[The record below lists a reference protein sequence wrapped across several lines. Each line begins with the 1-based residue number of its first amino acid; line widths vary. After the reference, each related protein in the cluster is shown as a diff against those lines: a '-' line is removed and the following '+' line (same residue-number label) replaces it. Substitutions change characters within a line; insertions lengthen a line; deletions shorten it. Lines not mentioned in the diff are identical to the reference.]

1 MPRRLLNGGL
11 AVTNRFKE
19 QIAKGNLQIGLWSS
33 LAGNISAEIIAHSG
47 YDWIVID
54 MEHAPNDLAGV
65 VVQLQAMATGTALPI
80 VRAPWNDF
88 VVIKR
93 LLDAGAKGLL
103 LPYVQ
108 NRAEAEAAVA
118 AIRYPGRGI
127 RGVAGGARSSNYGR
141 VPNYLKEAENDICL
155 ILQVETAEAMANLEE
170 IASVDGVDGIFIGP
184 ADLAAS
190 MGHLGDLNADEVQA
204 SIRDAAARL
213 KKIGRASGILTTV
226 EEDARRYIGW
236 GFVFVAVGIDVNLLV
251 RHADALAKRFKP
263 T

>member
-1 MPRRLLNGGL
+1 M
-11 AVTNRFKE
+11 TNSFKE
-19 QIAKGNLQIGLWSS
+19 QIAKGSLQIGLWSS

-93 LLDAGAKGLL
+93 ILDAGAKGVL

-118 AIRYPGRGI
+118 AIRYPDARNPRRCGRG
-127 RGVAGGARSSNYGR
+127 
-141 VPNYLKEAENDICL
+141 
-155 ILQVETAEAMANLEE
+155 
-170 IASVDGVDGIFIGP
+170 
-184 ADLAAS
+184 
-190 MGHLGDLNADEVQA
+190 
-204 SIRDAAARL
+204 ARL
-213 KKIGRASGILTTV
+213 QLRPGAELPEGGR
-226 EEDARRYIGW
+226 E
-236 GFVFVAVGIDVNLLV
+236 
-251 RHADALAKRFKP
+251 
-263 T
+263 